1 MLWILLS
8 ILGFVVPYSQV
19 VPWVMD
25 NGVDLPR
32 FFTEALVNR
41 PAATHVVDLFLS
53 AAIFFVFAFR
63 DPRRP
68 RGLVMA
74 ALLAGTLAVGL
85 CFGMPLYFY
94 FRRPEQTA
102 A

>member
-19 VPWVMD
+19 VPWVGD
-25 NGVDLPR
+25 HGVDVPR
-32 FFTEALVNR
+32 FFTEAMVNR

-68 RGLVMA
+68 RAGVMA

-94 FRRPEQTA
+94 FRRPDKTA
-102 A
+102 S

>member
-1 MLWILLS
+1 MLWIILS
-8 ILGFVVPYSQV
+8 ILGLVAPYSQV
-19 VPWVMD
+19 VPWTLD
-25 NGVDLPR
+25 NGLDISR
-32 FFTEALVNR
+32 FFAEALSNR
-41 PAATHVVDLFLS
+41 PGATHVYDLFLS
-53 AAIFFVFAFR
+53 AAVFFVWAFR

-68 RGLVMA
+68 RGAVMA